1 MKKEYIF
8 YGVISRSVSLQREIR
23 LREREYQ
30 VSENFAPSAHKV
42 TQLVI
47 ADTPFWGKEDGICFW
62 KLNHMKM

>member
-1 MKKEYIF
+1 M
-8 YGVISRSVSLQREIR
+8 VSFHAQYPCNVKLGW
-23 LREREYQ
+23 ERKYQ